1 MCQMRADLVSAASV
15 QRNLR
20 GSTKISSGLGFRDK
34 GSKWTNDG
42 ALGLEMLQS
51 EWCCG

>member
-1 MCQMRADLVSAASV
+1 MRQMRADLVPAAGV

-20 GSTKISSGLGFRDK
+20 GSTKISRGLGFRDK
-34 GSKWTNDG
+34 GSKWTNNG

-51 EWCCG
+51 EWFWG